1 MSNLHVHVKCHSVDI
16 GRNGGLEN
24 TCNCMYPKD
33 VSVTFIVKKQQTG
46 TKAIKTSK
54 NIKKPYSRF
63 LKLAKKYID
72 MIR

>member
-46 TKAIKTSK
+46 RLSRHQKTILKILKISK
-54 NIKKPYSRF
+54 EVH
-63 LKLAKKYID
+63 
-72 MIR
+72 

>member
-16 GRNGGLEN
+16 GRNGGLKN
-24 TCNCMYPKD
+24 TCNYMYPKD

-46 TKAIKTSK
+46 RLSRHQK
-54 NIKKPYSRF
+54 NNKKPYSRF

>member
-24 TCNCMYPKD
+24 TCNYMYPKD

-46 TKAIKTSK
+46 RLSRHQKKQQKT
-54 NIKKPYSRF
+54 I
-63 LKLAKKYID
+63 LKILKITLT
-72 MIR
+72 